1 MDRPLDSDLTQ
12 HRKRKRR
19 LFWLL
24 GIALVA
30 AAFWGLR
37 SWLAPS
43 ASSKD
48 FLLATVERGTIEN
61 AVTASGLVTP
71 SFEQQLNAP
80 IATEI
85 QEVLR
90 RSGDRVETGDLIL
103 RLDPEFIQLD
113 VEARKSRLD
122 LKQNKIGLLQL
133 ELDRDLQELEYDD
146 AIKGLEV
153 ASAEA
158 QLSDTRRLE
167 KIGGT
172 TAEEVEQAEVRL
184 KILQLE
190 KKKLENELHYRRS
203 SLAGRRRDVEL
214 EARIEEKELREIQRK
229 MGMTE
234 VRAPSPGVITWVNQS
249 IGEQVG
255 EGKPLVRLADLRS
268 FHIEASCSDRY
279 ADRIKLGLPVRV
291 RINDRDL
298 RGEVSSILPAVENNT
313 LAFLVQL
320 EDPADAQLRP
330 NMRLDVSVI
339 TDRKEAALRVRRGP
353 AFNGAQ
359 RQELFVIRGDQA
371 VKTDVSVGLSNGD
384 YVEILS
390 DNIAPGD
397 RIVIS
402 DTEPYEHLAAIQL
415 N

>member
-1 MDRPLDSDLTQ
+1 MDRPIDTHLS
-12 HRKRKRR
+12 RRRGRNRR
-19 LFWLL
+19 LVWLL
-24 GIALVA
+24 VLIGVG

-37 SWLAPS
+37 ALLSPS
-43 ASSKD
+43 AEAKD
-48 FLLATVERGTIEN
+48 FRLATVERGPIEN
-61 AVTASGLVTP
+61 AITASGLVTP

-85 QEVLR
+85 KEVLR

-103 RLDPEFIQLD
+103 RLDQEFIQLD

-158 QLSDTRRLE
+158 QVSDTRRLE

-172 TAEEVEQAEVRL
+172 TAEEVAQAEVRL
-184 KILQLE
+184 KILRLE

-234 VRAPSPGVITWVNQS
+234 VRAPSPGVITWINQS

-279 ADRIKLGLPVRV
+279 ADRIELGLPVRV

-313 LAFLVQL
+313 LAFLVRL

-371 VKTDVSVGLSNGD
+371 VKIDVSVGLSNGD
-384 YVEILS
+384 FVELLS
-390 DNIAPGD
+390 DNLAPGD

-402 DTEPYEHLAAIQL
+402 DTEPYEHLDAIQL